1 MSMREIGTFTTPNA
15 SKYLQQLC
23 KHFAHK
29 VDVEYDETRG
39 KALSLY
45 MIVQTAGIS
54 IAQYILTLGDVS
66 GFILFIIPSVLVSMA
81 FAPILLSVS
90 PAPIFTT
97 PKPGFFPDF
106 FISARQL

>member
-39 KALSLY
+39 KAQLPPGPAVL
-45 MIVQTAGIS
+45 TAE
-54 IAQYILTLGDVS
+54 ADALRVE
-66 GFILFIIPSVLVSMA
+66 
-81 FAPILLSVS
+81 
-90 PAPIFTT
+90 
-97 PKPGFFPDF
+97 
-106 FISARQL
+106 ISAESDEGMKTARHIIDDHLARFAFREDFAGMEWVSA